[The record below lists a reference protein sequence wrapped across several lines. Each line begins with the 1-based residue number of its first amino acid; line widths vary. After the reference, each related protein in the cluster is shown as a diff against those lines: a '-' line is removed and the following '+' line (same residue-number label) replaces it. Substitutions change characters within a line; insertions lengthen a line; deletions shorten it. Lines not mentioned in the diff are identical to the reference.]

1 MKNAGIKPEEKF
13 QLRYY
18 IGTLILFYTF
28 SFGIRLLIVWVLWNA
43 IVPQLTGFESIS
55 LLQAAGLLVMLF
67 FLHDKPMFHI
77 KTNREMYYTSQEGWR
92 VRWTTMSAKERRA
105 IIEGNATK
113 EAEESTADESPT
125 EKP

>member
-18 IGTLILFYTF
+18 ILTLIVFYTF
-28 SFGIRLLIVWVLWNA
+28 SFGIRLLIVWALWNA

-55 LLQAAGLLVMLF
+55 LLQVIGLMVLVY
-67 FLHDKPMFHI
+67 FLHDRPKFYI
-77 KTNREMYYTSQEGWR
+77 KTNREMYYTPQEGWR

-105 IIEGNATK
+105 IIEGGGYFK
-113 EAEESTADESPT
+113 GSVIFFGDG
-125 EKP
+125 

>member
-18 IGTLILFYTF
+18 ILTLIVFYTF
-28 SFGIRLLIVWVLWNA
+28 SFGIRLLIVWALWNA
-43 IVPQLTGFESIS
+43 IVPQLTGFEPIS
-55 LLQAAGLLVMLF
+55 WLQAAGLLVMLF

-77 KTNREMYYTSQEGWR
+77 KTNREMYYTPQEGWR

-105 IIEGNATK
+105 IIEGNVE
-113 EAEESTADESPT
+113 EAAEPNTDESSS

>member
-13 QLRYY
+13 QVRYY
-18 IGTLILFYTF
+18 LGTLIVFYTF
-28 SFGIRLLIVWVLWNA
+28 SFGTRLLIVWVLWNA

-55 LLQAAGLLVMLF
+55 WLQAAGLLVMLF

-105 IIEGNATK
+105 IIEGNVE
-113 EAEESTADESPT
+113 EAVEPNTDESST
-125 EKP
+125 EKS